1 MGPAGRR
8 GALLL
13 VRGRGLRTHNQ
24 RTGKAAKA
32 KPRLAREVKMSP
44 AQLAQ
49 VKADVKRYQQ
59 ELQER
64 QAIDALNVA
73 NARGMPRYEHGLPL
87 FEKGLSSFPSLKW
100 SRAAAPAAATAD
112 AARRGGGWGLS
123 GRLAALGVA
132 LAGGASAGYAFREEI
147 EALRLP
153 ERLAEARRAA
163 QSTAL
168 GPLLSAA
175 GELVP
180 SPVSLLTPPQSA
192 PQGGVVSGPR
202 TTALFLTVHLRERR
216 RKGASNA
223 GESPLQQCAAIA
235 AGKALEFGRRGRC
248 SVALGMS
255 PRVWSA
261 VQSGVPA
268 GIPAHSFELQ
278 PRTGPLG
285 RLPATGGDLFLHV
298 KGEDRGEC
306 FAMARELLE
315 ALPAGSIEDAE
326 DVYGFRFQRGK
337 DVLGYQ
343 LREVAGAEARGP
355 TPQQRADAAVIPTT
369 GGSYALAQQWR
380 HDLYAFADL
389 PEPAQDAV
397 IGKSKRTGEYLGG
410 VPLDSEPHR
419 VAQALERGLPEAAH
433 VARMIGLDKHGQR
446 LQIVRQSMPC
456 GSVAPGP
463 VPRDNI
469 HEPGLFFLAYSNDPA
484 VFNYMLDRMVGLP
497 IRGSGSGSLSG
508 SGSDK
513 RPPDSI
519 MKYSACVRG
528 QMYYV
533 PSQQQ
538 LLALAE
544 RATLPPTPHD

>member
-1 MGPAGRR
+1 MVPAGRR

-13 VRGRGLRTHNQ
+13 ARGRG
-24 RTGKAAKA
+24 
-32 KPRLAREVKMSP
+32 ARASR
-44 AQLAQ
+44 AC
-49 VKADVKRYQQ
+49 
-59 ELQER
+59 
-64 QAIDALNVA
+64 
-73 NARGMPRYEHGLPL
+73 
-87 FEKGLSSFPSLKW
+87 S
-100 SRAAAPAAATAD
+100 SRAAAPAAAAQAAAGAAGAAAAG
-112 AARRGGGWGLS
+112 AARGGGGWGLS
-123 GRLAALGVA
+123 GGLAALGAA
-132 LAGGASAGYAFREEI
+132 LAGGAGAGYAFREEI

-153 ERLAEARRAA
+153 ERLAEARRAV

-168 GPLLSAA
+168 GPLLSAV
-175 GELVP
+175 GELAP
-180 SPVSLLTPPQSA
+180 SPRSLLAPPQSA

-202 TTALFLTVHLRERR
+202 PTALFLTVHLCERR
-216 RKGASNA
+216 RKGASKT

-235 AGKALEFGRRGRC
+235 AGKTLEFGRRGRC

-268 GIPAHSFELQ
+268 GIPTHSFGLQ
-278 PRTGPLG
+278 PRAGSLG

-315 ALPAGSIEDAE
+315 ALPADSIEDAE
-326 DVYGFRFQRGK
+326 DVYGFRFKRGK

-343 LREVAGAEARGP
+343 LREVAGAGAEAREP
-355 TPQQRADAAVIPTT
+355 TPQQRVDAAVIPTT

-497 IRGSGSGSLSG
+497 IRGSGS
-508 SGSDK
+508 DK

-519 MKYSACVRG
+519 MKYSSCVRG

-538 LLALAE
+538 LLALAV
-544 RATLPPTPHD
+544 RAALPATPHD